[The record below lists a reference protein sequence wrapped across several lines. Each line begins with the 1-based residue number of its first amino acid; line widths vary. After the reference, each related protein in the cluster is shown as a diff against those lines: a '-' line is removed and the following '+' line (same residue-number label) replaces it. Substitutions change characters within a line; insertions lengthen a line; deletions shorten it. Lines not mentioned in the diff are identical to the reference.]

1 MLQDQFWQ
9 YEKARGKVMGDTRE
23 KPGEN
28 PYIWLRYTTQ
38 FTTGGRTHTIE
49 MGIPMPLGASAET
62 REQLI
67 REAEAGMDQL
77 SRHVENRV
85 TQMLRSAQH
94 DKAAN
99 ARPQGV
105 FSPPQPSPSS
115 PPSPLRR
122 AALPREPKS

>member
-1 MLQDQFWQ
+1 MDISRD
-9 YEKARGKVMGDTRE
+9 KPTGKDG
-23 KPGEN
+23 N

-38 FTTGGRTHTIE
+38 FSTGGRTHTIE

-85 TQMLRSAQH
+85 TQLLQR
-94 DKAAN
+94 N
-99 ARPQGV
+99 VRPQGQ
-105 FSPPQPSPSS
+105 PTLQPSTSS
-115 PPSPLRR
+115 TSRSLTP
-122 AALPREPKS
+122 